1 MNRKPAGPAAT
12 LEEKTYEYAI
22 RSAFRQSGL
31 FLRARSENKV
41 VGLRIPRDA
50 ECKPYIDAMR
60 AALKSSKSLDHYHVA
75 SVVLS
80 RKGETLSED
89 AIDAIKLRSAVVV
102 LIEHGTVVPFELQV
116 AIDRTVDVD
125 PVRPFHLISA
135 AKEAWQMQITRDQA
149 ISLAQHPPRL
159 LFAALRQGRSID
171 AVTAKLASA
180 SSTGR
185 SRKWEPRLEELEG
198 YGEAMVW
205 GENLVSDIAEWRTG
219 RIAWRDVD
227 CGLLLSG
234 PPGTGKTLFA
244 SALARS
250 CGAHFIGTSSAQWQ
264 AKGHL
269 GDMLGAM
276 RKSFRDARDNA
287 PSVLFI
293 DEIDAIGDRRTFT
306 GDYVSYSVQVVNA
319 LLELLDGT
327 DEREGVIVVAASNF
341 PQNLDPALKRPGRL
355 DRHIVIE
362 LPDQVARAQMIA
374 THLGVTSAATEALHE
389 AARTMSG
396 YTGALIAQVAKDARR
411 IARKQG
417 RAVEISDLQALVPPL
432 AAVVDVER
440 WESCVHEAGHA
451 VVGLELGVG
460 DLEFIVV
467 ARQLGHRDHRAGHV
481 QWKRRVTMNRRKQ
494 SYIDEVTMLLAGL
507 AAERVI
513 LGDILDG
520 AGGSEGSDLQRA
532 SDLVTLMVSN
542 LGLGS
547 LHYLEVATSKDL
559 DDLRRNDPA
568 VREKV
573 EELLSG
579 YLSRAEEII
588 LARRSDVELL
598 ASTLMDRE
606 LIPGQDVLQLVGQSS
621 GDRGAV

>member
-1 MNRKPAGPAAT
+1 MNRKPVGPAAT

-22 RSAFRQSGL
+22 RSAFRKCGL

-41 VGLRIPRDA
+41 VGLRIPADA
-50 ECKPYIDAMR
+50 EVRAYVDAVR

-75 SVVLS
+75 SVALS

-89 AIDAIKLRSAVVV
+89 AIDAIRLRSAVVIV
-102 LIEHGTVVPFELQV
+102 IEHGTVVPFELQM

-135 AKEAWQMQITRDQA
+135 ARDAWQMQITRDQA
-149 ISLAQHPPRL
+149 ISLAQYPPRL
-159 LFAALRQGRSID
+159 LFAALRQGRPID
-171 AVTAKLASA
+171 AVITKLASA

-198 YGEAMVW
+198 YGEARVW
-205 GENLVSDIAEWRTG
+205 GENLVSDIAEWRAG

-227 CGLLLSG
+227 GGLLLSG

-276 RKSFRDARDNA
+276 RKSFRDAWDKA
-287 PSVLFI
+287 PTVLFI
-293 DEIDAIGDRRTFT
+293 DEIDAVGDRRTFR
-306 GDYVSYSVQVVNA
+306 GDNVGYSVQVVNA
-319 LLELLDGT
+319 LLELLDGS
-327 DEREGVIVVAASNF
+327 DEREGVVVVAASNF
-341 PQNLDPALKRPGRL
+341 PHNLDPALKRPGRL
-355 DRHIVIE
+355 DRHIVIG
-362 LPDQVARAQMIA
+362 LPDLAARVQMIA
-374 THLGVTSAATEALHE
+374 THLELGSGATGDLQE
-389 AARTMSG
+389 AARAMSG

-417 RAVEISDLQALVPPL
+417 RGVEITDLQALVPPL
-432 AAVVDVER
+432 AAVEDTER
-440 WESCVHEAGHA
+440 WESCIHEAGHA

-481 QWKRRVTMNRRKQ
+481 QWKRRVTLNRRKQ
-494 SYIDEVTMLLAGL
+494 SYVNEVMMLLAGM

-520 AGGSEGSDLQRA
+520 SGGSEGSDLQRA
-532 SDLVTLMVSN
+532 SDMVTLMVSN

-547 LHYLEVATSKDL
+547 LHYLEVSTPKDL
-559 DDLRRNDPA
+559 DDLRRNDPVLRA
-568 VREKV
+568 KVDVLLRE
-573 EELLSG
+573 
-579 YLSRAEEII
+579 YLSRAEEIVS
-588 LARRSDVELL
+588 ARKKDVELL

-606 LIPGQDVLQLVGQSS
+606 LVPGQDVLQLIGRFS
-621 GDRGAV
+621 DNRTAI